1 MCFAQGS
8 YDNSFLIAD
17 RSEAW
22 VLETVGSEWV
32 ARRFGRGATAAIS
45 NEPTIRTEWD
55 RRSEGL
61 ISHAVAHGKPNA
73 HFRLE
78 NIHGPW
84 SGHSQQSVGPQAG
97 GRRRRR
103 TASTSRLL
111 MWTTARLCR

>member
-1 MCFAQGS
+1 MASPLCFAQGS

-22 VLETVGSEWV
+22 VLETAGSEWV
-32 ARRFGRGATAAIS
+32 ARRFGRGTTAAIS

-73 HFRLE
+73 HFRQE
-78 NIHGPW
+78 
-84 SGHSQQSVGPQAG
+84 
-97 GRRRRR
+97 
-103 TASTSRLL
+103 RLSI
-111 MWTTARLCR
+111 

>member
-22 VLETVGSEWV
+22 VLETAGSEWV
-32 ARRFGRGATAAIS
+32 ARRFGRGTTAAIS

-73 HFRLE
+73 HFRQERL
-78 NIHGPW
+78 
-84 SGHSQQSVGPQAG
+84 
-97 GRRRRR
+97 
-103 TASTSRLL
+103 ST
-111 MWTTARLCR
+111 